1 MSYRELI
8 LKRENRFSGSLAP
21 IDINIDGKWVA
32 KLKNGAEISIPLDYS
47 QHEFYMRYGDT
58 AGSKLYSDK
67 YIIPQDQFNH
77 RIFCHLKWGLFQ
89 GKLLW
94 EVDQEQE
101 EKNRHMIQMANKMNE
116 ALVSIEKES
125 PIGYRDYSELD
136 NLPKEVLE
144 SGVYEAWYTLK
155 KFKYPPI
162 VVEQYMKGNW
172 GYERL
177 YRHVHDLYLSLIHI

>member
-77 RIFCHLKWGLFQ
+77 RIFFP
-89 GKLLW
+89 
-94 EVDQEQE
+94 
-101 EKNRHMIQMANKMNE
+101 
-116 ALVSIEKES
+116 LV
-125 PIGYRDYSELD
+125 LD
-136 NLPKEVLE
+136 PLPKAIFLE
-144 SGVYEAWYTLK
+144 II
-155 KFKYPPI
+155 PI
-162 VVEQYMKGNW
+162 
-172 GYERL
+172 
-177 YRHVHDLYLSLIHI
+177 

>member
-77 RIFCHLKWGLFQ
+77 RIFCYLKWGLFQ

-101 EKNRHMIQMANKMNE
+101 EK
-116 ALVSIEKES
+116 
-125 PIGYRDYSELD
+125 IG
-136 NLPKEVLE
+136 
-144 SGVYEAWYTLK
+144 T
-155 KFKYPPI
+155 
-162 VVEQYMKGNW
+162 
-172 GYERL
+172 
-177 YRHVHDLYLSLIHI
+177 